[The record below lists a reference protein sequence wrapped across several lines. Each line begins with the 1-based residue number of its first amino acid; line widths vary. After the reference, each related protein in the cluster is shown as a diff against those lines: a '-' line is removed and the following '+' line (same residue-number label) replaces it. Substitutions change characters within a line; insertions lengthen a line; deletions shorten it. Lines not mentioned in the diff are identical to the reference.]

1 MVGGDLDSA
10 GAAGVAVPFEQA
22 VSRTLELPLPRRHP
36 RQPPPQQPTARSVQ
50 RARQQLSSRQRPPQ
64 LLLWLETEKS
74 QEVKF
79 KIQ

>member
-1 MVGGDLDSA
+1 MVAGDLDSA
-10 GAAGVAVPFEQA
+10 GAAGVVVPFEQA

-50 RARQQLSSRQRPPQ
+50 RARQLQSSLQRPPQ
-64 LLLWLETEKS
+64 LPLWLETGKS
-74 QEVKF
+74 QVVKF